1 MFGSRTDP
9 FSING
14 VCVMSSLLSD
24 DQGRQEK
31 SRELSLRRKAGR
43 LGYSLRRSRKQLS
56 VDNDGGYMLVD
67 IESNSVAAGS
77 RFELSLDDVEAFLK

>member
-1 MFGSRTDP
+1 MFGSRTVP
-9 FSING
+9 FSIHG

-24 DQGRQEK
+24 DVERQEK

-43 LGYSLRRSRKQLS
+43 LGYSVRRSRRQLS

-67 IESNSVAAGS
+67 IESNSVASGS

>member
-1 MFGSRTDP
+1 MFGSRTVP

-24 DQGRQEK
+24 DAERQKK
-31 SRELSLRRKAGR
+31 SREISLRRKAGR
-43 LGYSLRRSRKQLS
+43 LGYSVRRSRWQLS

-67 IESNSVAAGS
+67 SESNSVAAGS